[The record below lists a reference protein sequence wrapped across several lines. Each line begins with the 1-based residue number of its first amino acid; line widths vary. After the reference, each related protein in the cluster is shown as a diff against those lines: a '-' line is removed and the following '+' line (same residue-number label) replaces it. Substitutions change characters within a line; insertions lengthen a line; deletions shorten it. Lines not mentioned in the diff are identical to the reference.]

1 MMRALRSPATGRV
14 GSSGKG
20 QLRRRP
26 WPQIALASVMV
37 TVLIT
42 PIAAGATGTV
52 GQAPAEAPLPRHPPG
67 TGAETIRS
75 PGNPP
80 PSVKRSAEPASAGGL
95 PYNGGPVQHHIH
107 VFLIFWG
114 PAYKTN
120 PSRVVSAQE
129 TLFSTL
135 ARSTYNGILD
145 QYYDTSGQIT
155 NDVSLTDVWIDP
167 VASTAAVGENSALA
181 EVDRAIKLNSW
192 PTKLNDQFLVIP
204 QAGST
209 IALDDGFCAEHFYS
223 GGLVYSIIPYVK
235 GSNLP
240 GYCFPWGS
248 NSQVALAMTSLA
260 SHEYAESATDP
271 AVTAWFSYDASTK
284 TLTEI
289 GDLCQPTSGPFGTV
303 SAQYL
308 WSNAAS
314 GCRGPGP
321 GGPGPHWALQSSPNP
336 TGSPE
341 SVLAAVSCTSA
352 TACTGVGH
360 RESSSYLPSVLA
372 ERWNGN
378 AWKIQSAPSPTGATL
393 SELSGVSC
401 PAVKVCAAVGDY
413 EDRLGHPVTLAE
425 RWNGTAWAAQPTP
438 DPGGDG
444 NFARLTAVSCASANA
459 CTAVG
464 DYSDRSGS
472 TVPLA
477 ERWNGTSWTLQST
490 PLPGGAANAQL
501 LSVSCPAMSA
511 CTAVGQYDDGAGLT
525 KTLAE
530 RWGGSAWT
538 VQSTPNP
545 AGTEIS
551 RLSGVSCVSTTACT
565 AVGAASETL
574 FSGGSTLVESWNG
587 TTWAI
592 HSSPTRS
599 ERSFLRS
606 LVSRALRRRPAPPSA
621 TTKTVRGLP

>member
-1 MMRALRSPATGRV
+1 
-14 GSSGKG
+14 
-20 QLRRRP
+20 
-26 WPQIALASVMV
+26 
-37 TVLIT
+37 
-42 PIAAGATGTV
+42 
-52 GQAPAEAPLPRHPPG
+52 
-67 TGAETIRS
+67 
-75 PGNPP
+75 
-80 PSVKRSAEPASAGGL
+80 
-95 PYNGGPVQHHIH
+95 
-107 VFLIFWG
+107 
-114 PAYKTN
+114 
-120 PSRVVSAQE
+120 
-129 TLFSTL
+129 
-135 ARSTYNGILD
+135 
-145 QYYDTSGQIT
+145 
-155 NDVSLTDVWIDP
+155 
-167 VASTAAVGENSALA
+167 
-181 EVDRAIKLNSW
+181 
-192 PTKLNDQFLVIP
+192 
-204 QAGST
+204 
-209 IALDDGFCAEHFYS
+209 
-223 GGLVYSIIPYVK
+223 
-235 GSNLP
+235 
-240 GYCFPWGS
+240 
-248 NSQVALAMTSLA
+248 
-260 SHEYAESATDP
+260 
-271 AVTAWFSYDASTK
+271 
-284 TLTEI
+284 
-289 GDLCQPTSGPFGTV
+289 
-303 SAQYL
+303 
-308 WSNAAS
+308 
-314 GCRGPGP
+314 
-321 GGPGPHWALQSSPNP
+321 
-336 TGSPE
+336 
-341 SVLAAVSCTSA
+341 
-352 TACTGVGH
+352 
-360 RESSSYLPSVLA
+360 
-372 ERWNGN
+372 
-378 AWKIQSAPSPTGATL
+378 IQSAPSPTGATL

-592 HSSPTRS
+592 HSSPTPVGAI
-599 ERSFLRS
+599 FPALFG
-606 LVSRALRRRPAPPSA
+606 VSCPSA
-621 TTKTVRGLP
+621 TACTAVGYYQNSAGVTVTLAEHWNGSTWVRQGTKNPSSGSVISGLDGVSCHYEIGCTAGGLYGDGTK